1 MAGLLAAVAM
11 LAVAPAH
18 SAPPLPQNDPFY
30 KAPNPIPAVR
40 PGTVLKSR
48 AATIVGLGIP
58 LPLKAWNV
66 MFAST
71 DIHGHPAAAIATI
84 IQPLTAPATS
94 PRPLVSYQM
103 AEDSD
108 SLACSPSYEMSIG
121 TEKEEPSFMPL
132 LALGWTVVVPDYE
145 GLKSAFTVG
154 LQAGRGVLDGI
165 RAAINFKPAGLDGA
179 RTPVGLWGYSGGGLA
194 SAWAAEMA
202 PSYAPELNIVGVSA
216 GGVTPYIYDV
226 ARNIDGGPASGIE
239 LAGAVGM
246 SRAYP
251 QIATLLNAAGRA
263 MAASI
268 GEQCIEQYVAN
279 FPLKKLSSYT
289 TVANPL
295 ELPWVRAILNANR
308 LGARKPTAPLFIFHS
323 VADELIP
330 IAGVNAL
337 VARYCSLGV
346 AVTYYQDVASE
357 HISLAVSGAPAAI
370 AYLAARFS
378 GARPPSTCGLPIIP
392 ALVPRVVWGAA

>member
-1 MAGLLAAVAM
+1 LKRMAGVLVAVALLAVT
-11 LAVAPAH
+11 PARA
-18 SAPPLPQNDPFY
+18 APPLPQNDPFY
-30 KAPNPIPAVR
+30 TAPNPIPAVP
-40 PGTVLKSR
+40 PGTILRSR
-48 AATIVGLGIP
+48 AATIAALGVP
-58 LPLKAWNV
+58 LPVKAWNV

-71 DIHGHPAAAIATI
+71 DVDGNPAAAMATI
-84 IQPLTAPATS
+84 FLPLTAPATS

-165 RAAINFKPAGLDGA
+165 RAAEKFGPAGLEGA

-202 PSYAPELNIVGVSA
+202 PAYAPELNIVGVSA
-216 GGVTPYIYDV
+216 GGVASDIGAV
-226 ARNIDGGPASGIE
+226 ARYIDGGPASGIE

-251 QIATLLNAAGRA
+251 QIATLWNAAGRA

-279 FPLKKLSSYT
+279 FPLKKLSAYT

-308 LGARKPTAPLFIFHS
+308 LGVRKPKAPLFIYHS

-330 IAGVNAL
+330 MAGVNAL
-337 VARYCSLGV
+337 VARYCSEDVTV
-346 AVTYYQDVASE
+346 AYYQDVASE
-357 HISLAVSGAPAAI
+357 HVSLAVSGAPAAI

-378 GARPPSTCGLPIIP
+378 GARAPSTCGLPMIP
-392 ALVPRVVWGAA
+392 AVVPRVV